1 MSLVRFDWSFICG
14 DDADLYDV
22 EVSAA
27 SVPSADHLSL
37 PAPTVPLVP
46 ALSAS
51 LRRTALLALV
61 PFVGHPQTGYL
72 CERRL
77 PDERLRIVVLA

>member
-27 SVPSADHLSL
+27 SVPSSDRLALL
-37 PAPTVPLVP
+37 AQAVPLVP
-46 ALSAS
+46 ALSVS
-51 LRRTALLALV
+51 LRRTALLASE
-61 PFVGHPQTGYL
+61 PFALHLRTGYL
-72 CERRL
+72 CERRQ
-77 PDERLRIVVLA
+77 PDERLRIAVLA